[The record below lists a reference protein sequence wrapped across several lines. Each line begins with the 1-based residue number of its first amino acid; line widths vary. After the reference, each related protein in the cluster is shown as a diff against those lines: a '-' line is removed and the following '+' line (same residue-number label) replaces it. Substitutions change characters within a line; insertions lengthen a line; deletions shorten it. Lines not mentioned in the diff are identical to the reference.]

1 MRRSI
6 LIRRIE
12 DEYCIQADNAEE
24 AIDAWCELF
33 LLYNRKKN
41 TSILYNDYNEIIKD
55 LEDKLNKAN
64 CKIVEIMNKC
74 NDLFES
80 QEKYNKI
87 SDDNKIITKAY
98 NDVVQKLDSCKNRI
112 IYLETSNVDLVKK
125 DDKYQNE
132 IKKLKKELRN
142 KQNVIDKNLI
152 LLSKI
157 DEYKSKNADLESKNY
172 YNIKEIESV
181 CEKNNSIRGR
191 KQSIKTKVRIYK

>member
-1 MRRSI
+1 MNIDLKEVLKYVTDDDIDPKKVIAICGDIYPEEKRDRNLLNVIIMSGIINEIKDFPKIDNMRRSI

-64 CKIVEIMNKC
+64 CKIVEITNKY

-132 IKKLKKELRN
+132 IKKLKKD
-142 KQNVIDKNLI
+142 I
-152 LLSKI
+152 
-157 DEYKSKNADLESKNY
+157 
-172 YNIKEIESV
+172 
-181 CEKNNSIRGR
+181 
-191 KQSIKTKVRIYK
+191 

>member
-64 CKIVEIMNKC
+64 CKIVEITNKY

-125 DDKYQNE
+125 DDKYQ
-132 IKKLKKELRN
+132 
-142 KQNVIDKNLI
+142 KQQQ
-152 LLSKI
+152 
-157 DEYKSKNADLESKNY
+157 YM
-172 YNIKEIESV
+172 
-181 CEKNNSIRGR
+181 
-191 KQSIKTKVRIYK
+191 RI